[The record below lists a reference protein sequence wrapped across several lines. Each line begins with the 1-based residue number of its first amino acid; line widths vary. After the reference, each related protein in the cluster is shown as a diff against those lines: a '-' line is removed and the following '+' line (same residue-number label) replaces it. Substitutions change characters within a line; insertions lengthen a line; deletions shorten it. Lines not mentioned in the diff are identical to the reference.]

1 MDLSHERMAKAFE
14 AYKVRWAREE
24 DAMRR
29 LMEKKVVS
37 KSNLSRLFSFSTNK
51 LF

>member
-24 DAMRR
+24 EAMKR
-29 LMEKKVVS
+29 LIEKKVVRKLRWIS
-37 KSNLSRLFSFSTNK
+37 LNHLSTS
-51 LF
+51 